1 MQNGEEN
8 IDEETFTHYIFIDS
22 TFFYNCFY
30 KNKSYLWWT
39 LLFFP
44 DLEERVF
51 LEIDPSKSTVFE
63 TKLSENLMKV
73 EVVSYNDLKESESE
87 FRWKKKLIYDRR
99 INRTTGEYR
108 DTDFFD
114 LPTKKC
120 NKVKANKFQDAL
132 NKLDKYSLKV
142 KNERKI

>member
-1 MQNGEEN
+1 MKKLLLIIFLSTPLFSTTAFTKINL
-8 IDEETFTHYIFIDS
+8 ICDEPY
-22 TFFYNCFY
+22 Y
-30 KNKSYLWWT
+30 
-39 LLFFP
+39 FFP
-44 DLEERVF
+44 DLEQRVF
-51 LEIDPSKSTVFE
+51 LEIAPSKSTVFE

-87 FRWKKKLIYDRR
+87 FRWKKEGVYVRR
-99 INRTTGEYR
+99 INRTTGEYK
-108 DTDFFD
+108 DTVYFAF
-114 LPTKKC
+114 PITKKC